1 MLKMECTNTNGVV
14 VDVEGEQTETDAWL
28 GDVEG
33 GSLDNEEELLDDDGD
48 EPLEVEGEL
57 LNVDEVEVL
66 AAAVKVLGTV
76 DDEVEEV
83 WEMVGA
89 ALRVVG
95 ESDDDVVLG
104 AAAVL
109 DEAAVLEEAVVLL
122 EDKDPLEVC
131 GVLDEED
138 EGAGGLRDELGAT
151 DADEEVEVPDVLSPD
166 AMPFLYMSSLSP
178 APQYSY

>member
-1 MLKMECTNTNGVV
+1 
-14 VDVEGEQTETDAWL
+14 
-28 GDVEG
+28 
-33 GSLDNEEELLDDDGD
+33 
-48 EPLEVEGEL
+48 
-57 LNVDEVEVL
+57 
-66 AAAVKVLGTV
+66 
-76 DDEVEEV
+76 
-83 WEMVGA
+83 MVGA

-109 DEAAVLEEAVVLL
+109 EAAVLEEAAVLL
-122 EDKDPLEVC
+122 EGKDPLEVC
-131 GVLDEED
+131 DVLDEED

-151 DADEEVEVPDVLSPD
+151 DADEEVEVPDVLSPN

>member
-1 MLKMECTNTNGVV
+1 
-14 VDVEGEQTETDAWL
+14 
-28 GDVEG
+28 
-33 GSLDNEEELLDDDGD
+33 
-48 EPLEVEGEL
+48 
-57 LNVDEVEVL
+57 
-66 AAAVKVLGTV
+66 
-76 DDEVEEV
+76 
-83 WEMVGA
+83 MVGA

-109 DEAAVLEEAVVLL
+109 EEAAVLL
-122 EDKDPLEVC
+122 EGKDPLEVC
-131 GVLDEED
+131 DVLDEED

-151 DADEEVEVPDVLSPD
+151 DADEEVEVPDVLSPN